1 MGGIIKTG
9 NAAHDATCSAA
20 ESKRQSDVAAATT
33 DPAGALVVRNSEI
46 TYHRAVIASA
56 KLNLGSGIG
65 VAASI
70 AALRELG
77 VNS

>member
-1 MGGIIKTG
+1 MSVIKSG
-9 NAAHDATCSAA
+9 NVAHDTACNSA
-20 ESKRQSDVAAATT
+20 ESRRQSDVAAATT
-33 DPAGALVVRNSEI
+33 DPAGALIVRNADI

-56 KLNLGSGIG
+56 KLNLGAGIG
-65 VAASI
+65 VAASL